1 MFALLS
7 SPYPKALLLLTL
19 SGWYFQKLSALDSY
33 ALGNWRRERQRTG
46 EHFWMAFLCYL
57 LHRGGQEAKS
67 RGNIQTITSGER
79 YQQLD
84 RGL

>member
-1 MFALLS
+1 M
-7 SPYPKALLLLTL
+7 
-19 SGWYFQKLSALDSY
+19 D
-33 ALGNWRRERQRTG
+33 

-57 LHRGGQEAKS
+57 LHRGGHEAKS